1 MTVNLTLRATKGA
14 ALTHNE
20 VDANF
25 TALAAAAESPNGG
38 FVAIKP
44 QSGRYSTN
52 SLNGQTLISALIGAA
67 NQMWLVPWFAPWD
80 MEITE
85 LGVWVNIN
93 VGSALGKIVVYGAN
107 SVGEP
112 DGAPLYEGGD
122 LDFST
127 TGYKPSAV
135 SPSLAFAKGTRFWLG
150 IRHSS
155 TATLAGHNFASI
167 MSIDCGATPVITPFK
182 LVRRN
187 GVTYAGA
194 APSWTYTP
202 TELLGNAIP
211 AAFWLKEA

>member
-1 MTVNLTLRATKGA
+1 MAVSLTLRATKGS
-14 ALTHNE
+14 ALTHDE

-25 TALAAAAESPNGG
+25 TALATAAESPNGG

-52 SLNGQTLISALIGAA
+52 SLNGQTLVSALTGIA
-67 NQMWLVPWFAPWD
+67 NQIWIVPWFAPWD
-80 MEITE
+80 MEIME
-85 LGVWVNIN
+85 LGVWVNTAIA
-93 VGSALGKIVVYGAN
+93 SALGKIVVYGSN

-112 DGAPLYEGGD
+112 SGAPLYEGGS

-127 TGYKPSAV
+127 PGYKPSAV
-135 SPSLAFAKGTRFWLG
+135 SPSLVFAKGTIFWLA

-167 MSIDCGATPVITPFK
+167 MSIDCGATPAITPFK
-182 LVRRN
+182 LVRRS
-187 GVTYAGA
+187 GVTFASA

-211 AAFWLKEA
+211 AAFWMKEA